1 MITWVRGD
9 SMVRWSGPAGTVEK
23 SYELPPESVMAW
35 REYDKTMVLVVEA
48 RPPRAAGP
56 KDHRVV
62 RRREG
67 RAVERWPG
75 AVVKEANPEW
85 S

>member
-1 MITWVRGD
+1 MVAWTWAT
-9 SMVRWSGPAGTVEK
+9 STVRWSGPAGTVEK

-35 REYDKTMVLVVEA
+35 REDDKTMVLVVEA
-48 RPPRAAGP
+48 KPPRAAGP
-56 KDHRVV
+56 KDHRVL

-75 AVVKEANPEW
+75 AAVKEVNPEW